1 MNTTQTILIIG
12 ASTRAA
18 AVSAL
23 RAGLKP
29 RCLDYFADRD
39 LVAICT
45 VNRVESGVGVAGL
58 ERLALGLPQGP
69 WLYTGPLENHP
80 DRVERISR
88 THRLYGNAAEPLRGA
103 RDPFRLVEVLRR
115 QGLPYLE
122 TRPDARRL
130 PRDGTWLVKP
140 IASAG
145 GRLVQHLDHA
155 TVPLAEPSYLQRF
168 LDGPSYSALFLAQQE
183 GGAELVG
190 VTRQLLGTPGSPFA
204 YRGNIGPSLVSAPLM
219 SRLHQVGNVLC
230 SAFRLVG
237 LFGVDYIQHDEEPW
251 LVEINP
257 RYTASVEIFE
267 LATHRTLLIE
277 HLRACGMDLV
287 ESNPPGKPQAFTTRA
302 PVVGKAI
309 LYAQRNLV
317 APEIEIE
324 DPRCR
329 DPFAVPAIADVPW
342 PGSAI
347 AAGEPIMTMFTQGED
362 IRECEDRLDELETL
376 WQNRLK
382 A

>member
-1 MNTTQTILIIG
+1 MNTTETILIIG

-18 AVSAL
+18 AFSAL

-39 LVAICT
+39 LAAICT
-45 VNRVESGVGVAGL
+45 VDRVESTAGVAGM
-58 ERLALGLPQGP
+58 ERLALGLPQAH

-80 DRVERISR
+80 DRVKRISR
-88 THRLYGNAAEPLRGA
+88 AHRLHGNAPESLAGA

-130 PRDGTWLVKP
+130 PHDGSWLVKP

-145 GRLVQHLDHA
+145 GRLIQRLDHA
-155 TVPLAEPSYLQRF
+155 TVLHAEPSYLQRF
-168 LDGPSYSALFLAQQE
+168 LDGPSYSALFLASQAGE
-183 GGAELVG
+183 AELVG
-190 VTRQLLGTPGSPFA
+190 VTRQLLGAPGSPFA
-204 YRGNIGPSLVSAPLM
+204 YRGNIGPTLVPAPLM
-219 SRLHQVGNVLC
+219 SRLHQMGNVLC

-237 LFGVDYIQHDEEPW
+237 LFGVDYIQHDGEPW

-257 RYTASVEIFE
+257 RYTASVEILE
-267 LATHRTLLIE
+267 LATHRTLLAE
-277 HLRACGMDLV
+277 HLRACGMDPV
-287 ESNPPGKPQAFTTRA
+287 ELPSAGKPGVLTRKA

-309 LYAQRNLV
+309 LYARRNMV
-317 APEIEIE
+317 APEIEFD

-329 DPFAVPAIADVPW
+329 DLLTVPAIGHIPW
-342 PGSAI
+342 PGMEI
-347 AAGEPIMTMFTQGED
+347 AAGEPIITLFTTGHD
-362 IRECEDRLDELETL
+362 LSECETRLAEQESF
-376 WQNRLK
+376 WQSRLK